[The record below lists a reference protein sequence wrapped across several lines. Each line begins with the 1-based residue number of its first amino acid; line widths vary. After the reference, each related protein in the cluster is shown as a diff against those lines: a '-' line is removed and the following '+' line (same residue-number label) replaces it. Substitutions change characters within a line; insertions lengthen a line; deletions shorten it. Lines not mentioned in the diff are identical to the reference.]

1 MEQQS
6 LKGKKRIRLTLRQR
20 DHLKGLFFVSPYI
33 IGMLL
38 FFVYPITLSFALSF
52 SEVYSI
58 VGFKLHFI
66 GIENFSRAFFVDT
79 NFVPTFLDVVGN
91 TLIKFPLTIVFSLI
105 IAILLNK
112 KLVCR
117 GLFRVIFFIPFL
129 LGAGV
134 VMQQLR
140 IQGVDRAVLSI
151 ADGKVIPYNILNY
164 FGADIV
170 NAVQTVFGIIVQ
182 VLWDSGVQI
191 LLFLS
196 GLQSISPA
204 LYEAA
209 KIDGATE
216 WEIFWKITIPM
227 ISPMMLLNLVY
238 TLVTTFVDIDNKMLK
253 YIGDY
258 GLGKSMD
265 FGYAAALGWIYFAF
279 VGVLIALVFGVMK
292 GYMHTNEVEEVKK
305 RGRRSRKILTIET
318 KKKRS
323 Y

>member
-1 MEQQS
+1 MEKQ
-6 LKGKKRIRLTLRQR
+6 LKAKKKRQLTLRQK
-20 DHLKGLFFVSPYI
+20 DQLKGLFFVSPYI
-33 IGMLL
+33 VGILL
-38 FFVYPITLSFALSF
+38 FFAYPVGTSFVLSF
-52 SEVYSI
+52 SEVGSI
-58 VGFKLHFI
+58 VGFH
-66 GIENFSRAFFVDT
+66 IEFLGLDNYIKAFVVDT
-79 NFVPTFLDVVGN
+79 NFVPTFLEVVGN
-91 TLIKFPLTIVFSLI
+91 TLLKFPLTIVFALI

-112 KLVCR
+112 KIACR

-151 ADGKVIPYNILNY
+151 MDGKIIPYNILNY

-170 NAVQTVFGIIVQ
+170 EAVQKVFGIIVQ
-182 VLWDSGVQI
+182 VLWDAGVQI

-238 TLVTTFVDIDNKMLK
+238 TLVSTFVDPDNQMLSYIDTYGFSDLK
-253 YIGDY
+253 
-258 GLGKSMD
+258 

-279 VGVLIALVFGVMK
+279 VGLLIAIVFAIMK

-305 RGRRSRKILTIET
+305 RGRKSRKILTIET

>member
-1 MEQQS
+1 MEKQ
-6 LKGKKRIRLTLRQR
+6 LKRKKKRLTLRQK
-20 DHLKGLFFVSPYI
+20 DQLKGLFFVSPYI
-33 IGMLL
+33 IGVIA
-38 FFVYPITLSFALSF
+38 FFAYPIGLSLALSF
-52 SEVYSI
+52 SEVASI
-58 VGFKLHFI
+58 VGFNLKFV
-66 GIENFSRAFFVDT
+66 GIENYVRAFAVDT
-79 NFVPTFLDVVGN
+79 TFGPTFLSVVSD
-91 TLIKFPLTIVFSLI
+91 TLLKFPLTIVFALI

-112 KLVCR
+112 KIACR
-117 GLFRVIFFIPFL
+117 GLFRVIFFLPFL

-134 VMQQLR
+134 VMKQLR
-140 IQGVDRAVLSI
+140 AQQVDQAVLSI
-151 ADGKVIPYNILNY
+151 MDGKVIPYNILNY

-170 NAVQTVFGIIVQ
+170 GAVQKIFGIIVQ
-182 VLWDSGVQI
+182 VLWGSGVQI

-209 KIDGATE
+209 KIDGATA

-238 TLVTTFVDIDNKMLK
+238 TLVNTFVDIDNAMLS
-253 YIGDY
+253 YVDTWGF
-258 GLGKSMD
+258 GNME
-265 FGYAAALGWIYFAF
+265 FGYGSALGWIYFAF
-279 VGVLIALVFGVMK
+279 VGAVVALVFAIMK

-305 RGRRSRKILTIET
+305 RGRKGRKIFTIET

>member
-1 MEQQS
+1 MEKQ
-6 LKGKKRIRLTLRQR
+6 LKRKKKFHLTLRTR
-20 DHLKGLFFVSPYI
+20 DQLKGLFFVSPYI
-33 IGMLL
+33 LGALL
-38 FFVYPITLSFALSF
+38 FFVYPVCMSFFMSF
-52 SEVYSI
+52 SEIESI
-58 VGFKLHFI
+58 VGFRLKFI
-66 GIENFSRAFFVDT
+66 GLENYIRALVIDA
-79 NFVPTFLDVVGN
+79 NFVPTFLEVVGN
-91 TLIKFPLTIVFSLI
+91 TLLKFPLTIVFALI
-105 IAILLNK
+105 IGILLNK
-112 KLVCR
+112 KIACR
-117 GLFRVIFFIPFL
+117 GLFRVIFFLPFL

-151 ADGKVIPYNILNY
+151 MDGKIIPYNILNY

-170 NAVQTVFGIIVQ
+170 NAVQKVFGIIVQ

-227 ISPMMLLNLVY
+227 ISPMMLLNIVY
-238 TLVTTFVDIDNKMLK
+238 TLVATFIDIDNQMLT
-253 YIGDY
+253 YINTY
-258 GLGKSMD
+258 GFGNLE
-265 FGYAAALGWIYFAF
+265 FGYSAALGWIYFAF
-279 VGVLIALVFGVMK
+279 VGVLISLVFAIMK

-305 RGRRSRKILTIET
+305 RGHKSRKILTIET

>member
-1 MEQQS
+1 MEKQ
-6 LKGKKRIRLTLRQR
+6 LKTKKKLRLTLRQR
-20 DHLKGLFFVSPYI
+20 DQLKGLFFVSPYI
-33 IGMLL
+33 LGMLL
-38 FFVYPITLSFALSF
+38 FFVYPVGTSLALSF
-52 SEVYSI
+52 SEIDSI
-58 VGFKLHFI
+58 VGFRIRFLGLDNYI
-66 GIENFSRAFFVDT
+66 RAFVIDN
-79 NFVPTFLDVVGN
+79 NFVPMFLEVIGN
-91 TLIKFPLTIVFSLI
+91 TMLKFPLTIVFALI

-112 KLVCR
+112 KIACR
-117 GLFRVIFFIPFL
+117 GFFRVVFFIPFL

-151 ADGKVIPYNILNY
+151 MDGKIIPYNILNY

-238 TLVTTFVDIDNKMLK
+238 TLVATFVDIDNQMLT
-253 YIGDY
+253 YIDTY
-258 GLGKSMD
+258 GFDDLK
-265 FGYAAALGWIYFAF
+265 FGYGAALGWIYFAF
-279 VGVLIALVFGVMK
+279 VGVLIGLVFAIMK

-305 RGRRSRKILTIET
+305 RGHKSRKILTIET